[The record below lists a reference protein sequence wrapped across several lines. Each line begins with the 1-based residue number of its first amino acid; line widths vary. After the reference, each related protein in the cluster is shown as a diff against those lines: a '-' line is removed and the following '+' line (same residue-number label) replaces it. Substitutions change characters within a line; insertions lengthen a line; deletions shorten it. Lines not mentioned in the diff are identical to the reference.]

1 LKNGRHDFQLFTKE
15 IGRVVNPFCGLN
27 TPRAK
32 RCTAIIEVSQAAM
45 NHLGRLTTE
54 VTENTEEKT
63 ERKTLLKNWNFSPPS
78 VNSVCSVVNNPNF
91 LVAALDRRSWR
102 HRLSHGA
109 GVMKI

>member
-1 LKNGRHDFQLFTKE
+1 MISQQSTKKT
-15 IGRVVNPFCGLN
+15 GRVVNPFCGLN

-32 RCTAIIEVSQAAM
+32 CCTAIIEVSQAAM
-45 NHLGRLTTE
+45 NLLGRLTTE
-54 VTENTEEKT
+54 LTENTEEKT
-63 ERKTLLKNWNFSPPS
+63 ERRTTLKNWNFSPPS

-102 HRLSHGA
+102 HRLFHRA